1 MRTEEYIIILV
12 GVVADNN
19 QVRITYTSNAPE
31 SNTSIKLTYSNGKI
45 VKTFNQVKPAD
56 KGVLTTPAEGLM
68 PGSYTC
74 DITVD
79 GQVRDSK
86 VFVIA

>member
-31 SNTSIKLTYSNGKI
+31 NSTSIKLTYSNGKI

-56 KGVLTTPAEGLM
+56 KGLLTTPTEGLM